1 MEIVTT
7 RWVAQELQTSAD
19 TVERLIRLGE
29 LMAER
34 LTPRGRYRISKS
46 SVIDYAERH
55 SIVLKSSQ
63 PQPQ

>member
-19 TVERLIRLGE
+19 TVERLIKTGE
-29 LMAER
+29 LNAER
-34 LTPRGRYRISKS
+34 LTPRGRYRVIKQ
-46 SVIDYAERH
+46 SVLDYAERN

-63 PQPQ
+63 SQPQ